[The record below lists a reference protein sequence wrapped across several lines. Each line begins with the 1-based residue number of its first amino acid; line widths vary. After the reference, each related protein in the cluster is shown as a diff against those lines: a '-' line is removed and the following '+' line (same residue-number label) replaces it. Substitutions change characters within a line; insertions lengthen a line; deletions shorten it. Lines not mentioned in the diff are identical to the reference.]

1 MDAENKVRGLYNKCH
16 PDSYIWMFFCIKK
29 IMEEKIFVTR
39 PSMPSYEEY
48 IEAIKP
54 LWDSHWI
61 TNMGT
66 YHHLLEDRLKKYLKV
81 PELSL
86 MVNGHMALE
95 LAIQSFDFPEG
106 AEVITT
112 PFTFISTTHAIVRN
126 HLKPVFCDVK
136 LTDGTIDETKIEN
149 LITEK
154 TVAII
159 PVHVYGNVCN
169 IEAIQEIAYKYRLKV
184 IYDAA
189 HAFGIEYKDKGIG
202 AYGDASIFSFHATKV
217 FNTIEGGAV
226 AFSDHSLYEK
236 LYNLKNFGIR
246 GEELVVDIGANAKMN
261 EFCAL
266 MGLCNLNHIDEAIA
280 ARRENSEYYINE
292 LRDIRGIELF
302 KKNLDGTDNYAYF
315 PILVNEEYGRSR
327 DELYDWLKYNGIYSR
342 KYFCP
347 ITADQACF
355 RNKYKKDSLDYARK
369 LSQQILVL
377 PLYQDMQTIDI
388 ERICKYIKNYGRR

>member
-1 MDAENKVRGLYNKCH
+1 MLFYVNASIYL
-16 PDSYIWMFFCIKK
+16 II
-29 IMEEKIFVTR
+29 
-39 PSMPSYEEY
+39 
-48 IEAIKP
+48 
-54 LWDSHWI
+54 
-61 TNMGT
+61 
-66 YHHLLEDRLKKYLKV
+66 LLENQV
-81 PELSL
+81 FIP
-86 MVNGHMALE
+86 
-95 LAIQSFDFPEG
+95 DFPVG
-106 AEVITT
+106 
-112 PFTFISTTHAIVRN
+112 
-126 HLKPVFCDVK
+126 K
-136 LTDGTIDETKIEN
+136 L
-149 LITEK
+149 
-154 TVAII
+154 
-159 PVHVYGNVCN
+159 
-169 IEAIQEIAYKYRLKV
+169 
-184 IYDAA
+184 
-189 HAFGIEYKDKGIG
+189 
-202 AYGDASIFSFHATKV
+202 S
-217 FNTIEGGAV
+217 
-226 AFSDHSLYEK
+226 EK

-246 GEELVVDIGANAKMN
+246 GEELVVDIGAIAKMN

-280 ARRENSEYYINE
+280 ERRENSEYYINE